1 MSSERVLG
9 SLAALP
15 GSIHSVAGAWQ
26 DVTASEEDTA
36 GATRL
41 MNEELHATIDG
52 NAMAAQGL
60 LAHRDAALQNEAA
73 ISDVHLAY
81 AQSVDALK
89 DLEAV
94 ENSAVASKEKMQTA
108 LNNELISL
116 KEEEAGLMASI
127 AASQDMEISQQAVEN
142 ALLRVTDAYAT
153 SNQKLTEARAVRAD
167 AAAQAELLATA
178 INNETIKLIEEE
190 AALKGSIAAL
200 ARTREP
206 NAGGIKRISSRH
218 QVNRRMESWT

>member
-1 MSSERVLG
+1 M
-9 SLAALP
+9 
-15 GSIHSVAGAWQ
+15 
-26 DVTASEEDTA
+26 
-36 GATRL
+36 

-60 LAHRDAALQNEAA
+60 LKHRDAALQNEAA

-94 ENSAVASKEKMQTA
+94 ENSAVASKEKMDTA

-116 KEEEAGLMASI
+116 KEEEAALKASI
-127 AASQDMEISQQAVEN
+127 AASQDLEIQEQAIEN
-142 ALLRVTDAYAT
+142 AILRVTDAYEA
-153 SNQKLTEARAVRAD
+153 SNQKLREARAVRAD
-167 AAAQAELLATA
+167 AKAQAELLHTA
-178 INNETIKLIEEE
+178 INNEVTSLINEE

-200 ARTREP
+200 RESRGS
-206 NAGGIKRISSRH
+206 NASNVKRLS
-218 QVNRRMESWT
+218 